1 MYLSAVSSVDACL
14 RPNCDSRSL
23 HIFSGICCSGTNGPV
38 LPTWG
43 INWLFSVLVAHTGMC
58 AVTAE
63 LSNCKQPSERAQF
76 SVGLFARKAR
86 AVSQLGVNPCHGA
99 ETLR

>member
-23 HIFSGICCSGTNGPV
+23 HIFSGICSSGMNDPV

-58 AVTAE
+58 AV
-63 LSNCKQPSERAQF
+63 
-76 SVGLFARKAR
+76 
-86 AVSQLGVNPCHGA
+86 SQLGVHSCHGA
-99 ETLR
+99 ETLVVSSPQTARYLPA

>member
-14 RPNCDSRSL
+14 RLTVSAHLCS
-23 HIFSGICCSGTNGPV
+23 SGTNGPV

-58 AVTAE
+58 AV
-63 LSNCKQPSERAQF
+63 
-76 SVGLFARKAR
+76 
-86 AVSQLGVNPCHGA
+86 SQLGVHSCHGA
-99 ETLR
+99 ETLVVSSPQTARYLPA

>member
-1 MYLSAVSSVDACL
+1 M
-14 RPNCDSRSL
+14 
-23 HIFSGICCSGTNGPV
+23 
-38 LPTWG
+38 
-43 INWLFSVLVAHTGMC
+43 
-58 AVTAE
+58 TAE